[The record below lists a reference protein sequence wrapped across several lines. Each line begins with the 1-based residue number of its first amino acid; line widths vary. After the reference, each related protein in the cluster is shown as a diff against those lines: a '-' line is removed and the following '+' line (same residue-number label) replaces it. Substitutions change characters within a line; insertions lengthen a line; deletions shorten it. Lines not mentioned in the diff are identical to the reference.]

1 MKKVIKN
8 KIYDTETAKFCG
20 KGACEQLFQKKTGE
34 FFLYKENF
42 RKIAPLSYTQA
53 QEWGENHLSKE
64 AFDAVFGNE
73 ENENSDRVKVCISIR
88 KDIHIKLK
96 QNAARCAKTVSKYIE
111 DLLNEYHQ

>member
-8 KIYDTETAKFCG
+8 KVYDTETAKFCG

-34 FFLYKENF
+34 FFLYKENS
-42 RKIAPLSYTQA
+42 RKITHLSYTQA
-53 QEWGENHLSKE
+53 QEWGEKHLPKE
-64 AFDAVFGNE
+64 AFASVFGNE
-73 ENENSDRVKVCISIR
+73 ENPDRIKICISIR

>member
-1 MKKVIKN
+1 VKKVIKN
-8 KIYDTETAKFCG
+8 KVYDTETAKFCG

-34 FFLYKENF
+34 FFLYKENS

-53 QEWGENHLSKE
+53 QEWGENHLPKE
-64 AFDAVFGNE
+64 AFSSVFGNE
-73 ENENSDRVKVCISIR
+73 ENPDRVKICISIR

>member
-8 KIYDTETAKFCG
+8 RIYDTETAKFCG
-20 KGACEQLFQKKTGE
+20 KDACEQLFQKKTGE

-53 QEWGENHLSKE
+53 QKWAENHLSKE

-96 QNAARCAKTVSKYIE
+96 QEAARCAKSVSKYIE
-111 DLLNEYHQ
+111 DLLNEDNQ